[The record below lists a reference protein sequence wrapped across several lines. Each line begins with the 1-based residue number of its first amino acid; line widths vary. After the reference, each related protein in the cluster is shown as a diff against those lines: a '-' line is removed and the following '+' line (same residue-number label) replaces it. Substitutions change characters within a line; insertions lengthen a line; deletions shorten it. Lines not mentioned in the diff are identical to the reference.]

1 MMQSTW
7 RMILQRRES
16 ISLKG
21 KRSLFNFALF
31 VDVHII
37 DSSIIVSTLY
47 YRNSFKEELSN
58 ALDQAL
64 PDAGAIRLE
73 ARARYIGRVVDAI
86 DAALSKHDH
95 IFIPASTRLGRV
107 RATVPTCVACDRP
120 LTSKCRKLP
129 DGEKIEKKEGM
140 LWSLLKK
147 RQKMEIVNDFI
158 ELIFFI
164 YSGDTKN
171 APRPKSVT
179 ASYANKNEVKPFVMR
194 GGFKMPSS

>member
-120 LTSKCRKLP
+120 LTSKCRKLHWLDKDLYQIFYKLQHARP
-129 DGEKIEKKEGM
+129 IKVATRLFGTTYVLNNRYQDTY
-140 LWSLLKK
+140 LNTNVVLLFYNLDC
-147 RQKMEIVNDFI
+147 I
-158 ELIFFI
+158 L
-164 YSGDTKN
+164 YLLCH
-171 APRPKSVT
+171 
-179 ASYANKNEVKPFVMR
+179 
-194 GGFKMPSS
+194 